1 MMPGIGR
8 SGRDDRGTRLRGTPR
23 GLAQGFERDHAP
35 SCRAAAWPKAA
46 RRHCGSTIIP
56 VLDPALVVLGGGIG
70 LAGAAL
76 LPAIREQVEAWL
88 PIPAPEFAI

>member
-1 MMPGIGR
+1 AR
-8 SGRDDRGTRLRGTPR
+8 ACLAEQARQLAW
-23 GLAQGFERDHAP
+23 GLAA
-35 SCRAAAWPKAA
+35 
-46 RRHCGSTIIP
+46 IIP

-88 PIPAPEFAI
+88 PIPAPEFAISATGTDAVLLGAIVQGVERARLKAFERAG